1 MRVTG
6 RFFEIH
12 KRHHNVH
19 QRHFS
24 MWASRVYLNRP
35 FGLNLSRSNQEL
47 GCSQF
52 SLSLS
57 LSGWLLQEA
66 EVGVAPTHDSVSS
79 CNAVLK
85 TDKSEGLQQVRQ
97 KTVNS
102 N

>member
-1 MRVTG
+1 MGLPCIFEPAVWLELELIKPRV
-6 RFFEIH
+6 
-12 KRHHNVH
+12 
-19 QRHFS
+19 
-24 MWASRVYLNRP
+24 
-35 FGLNLSRSNQEL
+35 GLLTI
-47 GCSQF
+47 
-52 SLSLS
+52 LS